1 VYAKRRLHSGRPFRS
16 DLAAGVLLIG
26 GLLIALLVGLPGR
39 GFALEVRVSAPG
51 EPFVISPTQTWI
63 PHVTGDSLVSAFAI
77 HGIFDQSPSLGDGI
91 AATLLIV
98 IDLWQEKSSWW
109 DSLVRSRVLAYRF
122 RRDVW
127 TGETELLDQ
136 SGVGRR
142 FADRNALAA
151 ELERLREIDLGS
163 PRDFKNGKTYYVSV
177 KAMVRPLSLEDLEN
191 VDAWL
196 SGKVT
201 GSEGKGILGIPKAVA
216 RALIGASGLGDQSVV
231 GRSLKFKP
239 RP

>member
-1 VYAKRRLHSGRPFRS
+1 MYAKRRLHSGR
-16 DLAAGVLLIG
+16 LAGFCVT
-26 GLLIALLVGLPGR
+26 ALCLGLPMHAQ
-39 GFALEVRVSAPG
+39 ALGVRVSAPG
-51 EPFVISPTQTWI
+51 EPFILSPTETWM
-63 PHVTGDSLVSAFAI
+63 PHTTGDSLVAAFGI
-77 HGIFDQSPSLGDGI
+77 HGVFDQNPSLGDGI

-98 IDLWQEKSSWW
+98 IDLWQEKGNWW
-109 DSLVRSRVLAYRF
+109 DSLVRSRVVAYRF

-127 TGETELLDQ
+127 TGEAELLDQ
-136 SGVGRR
+136 SGATRR
-142 FADRNALAA
+142 FADRNALAI

-163 PRDFKNGKTYYVSV
+163 SRDFKTGKTYYVSV

-216 RALIGASGLGDQSVV
+216 RALIGASGLGDQSAI
-231 GRSLKFKP
+231 GRSVKFKP
-239 RP
+239 HP

>member
-1 VYAKRRLHSGRPFRS
+1 MYAKRRLHSAG
-16 DLAAGVLLIG
+16 LAGFCLIVLLSS
-26 GLLIALLVGLPGR
+26 LRAE
-39 GFALEVRVSAPG
+39 ALEVRVSAPG
-51 EPFVISPTQTWI
+51 EPFALPSGQTWM
-63 PHVTGDSLVSAFAI
+63 PHASGDSLVAAFGI
-77 HGIFDQSPSLGDGI
+77 QGIFDQNQSLGDGI

-98 IDLWQEKSSWW
+98 VDLWQEKSNWW
-109 DSLVRSRVLAYRF
+109 DALVRSKVLAYRL

-136 SGVGRR
+136 SGAIRR
-142 FADRNALAA
+142 FTDRDALAN
-151 ELERLREIDLGS
+151 ELERLREVDLGS
-163 PRDFKNGKTYYVSV
+163 SRDFKPGKTYYVSV

-201 GSEGKGILGIPKAVA
+201 GSEGNGILGIPKAVA
-216 RALIGASGLGDQSVV
+216 RALIGASGLGDQSAI

>member
-1 VYAKRRLHSGRPFRS
+1 MYAKHRMHSGR
-16 DLAAGVLLIG
+16 LAGICV
-26 GLLIALLVGLPGR
+26 IALLVCVPICAE
-39 GFALEVRVSAPG
+39 ALGVRVSAPG
-51 EPFVISPTQTWI
+51 EPYVLASGGTWT
-63 PHVTGDSLVSAFAI
+63 PRAASDSLVAAF
-77 HGIFDQSPSLGDGI
+77 GINGVFDQNPSLGDGI

-98 IDLWQEKSSWW
+98 IDLWQDKSSWW
-109 DSLVRSRVLAYRF
+109 DSLVRSRVVAYRF

-136 SGVGRR
+136 SGASRR
-142 FADRNALAA
+142 FADREALAN
-151 ELERLREIDLGS
+151 ELERLREVDLGS
-163 PRDFKNGKTYYVSV
+163 AHDFKPGKSYYVSV

-201 GSEGKGILGIPKAVA
+201 GAEGKGILGIPKAVA
-216 RALIGASGLGDQSVV
+216 RALIGASGLGDQSAV
-231 GRSLKFKP
+231 GKSLRFKP

>member
-1 VYAKRRLHSGRPFRS
+1 MV
-16 DLAAGVLLIG
+16 
-26 GLLIALLVGLPGR
+26 
-39 GFALEVRVSAPG
+39 
-51 EPFVISPTQTWI
+51 SPTQTWT
-63 PHVTGDSLVSAFAI
+63 PHAAGDSLVAAF
-77 HGIFDQSPSLGDGI
+77 GIDGVFDRNPSLGDGI

-98 IDLWQEKSSWW
+98 VDLWQEKSSWW

-136 SGVGRR
+136 SGVTRR
-142 FADRNALAA
+142 FTDREALAS
-151 ELERLREIDLGS
+151 ELERLREVSLGAS
-163 PRDFKNGKTYYVSV
+163 SDFKEGKSYYVSV
-177 KAMVRPLSLEDLEN
+177 KALVRPLSLEDLEN

-201 GSEGKGILGIPKAVA
+201 GAKGNGILGIPKGVA
-216 RALIGASGLGDQSVV
+216 RALIGASGLGDETAI
-231 GRSLKFKP
+231 GRSSKFKP

>member
-1 VYAKRRLHSGRPFRS
+1 MYAKRRLHSGWLTGFCVA
-16 DLAAGVLLIG
+16 LLLGVLPMSAR
-26 GLLIALLVGLPGR
+26 ALG
-39 GFALEVRVSAPG
+39 VRVSAPG
-51 EPFVISPTQTWI
+51 EAFPISETQTWT
-63 PHVTGDSLVSAFAI
+63 PRAAGDSLVVAF
-77 HGIFDQSPSLGDGI
+77 GIRGVFDQSPSLGDGI

-98 IDLWQEKSSWW
+98 VDLWQEKSSWW
-109 DSLVRSRVLAYRF
+109 DSLIRSRVLAYRF

-136 SGVGRR
+136 SGFTRR
-142 FADRNALAA
+142 FADRSALSD
-151 ELERLREIDLGS
+151 ELERLREVDLGTS
-163 PRDFKNGKTYYVSV
+163 SDFKSGKTYYVSV

-196 SGKVT
+196 SGRVT

-216 RALIGASGLGDQSVV
+216 RALIGASGLGDQSAV
-231 GRSLKFKP
+231 GRSAKFKP